1 MKQYNN
7 KNIIK
12 KWTKLLLDIYNRNN
26 IFQNLH
32 ENDNK
37 ISENEILYILE
48 NQIELLRKRIPRMNN
63 ITINNILN
71 FSLLFDFFK

>member
-48 NQIELLRKRIPRMNN
+48 NQIELLRKWIPRLNN
-63 ITINNILN
+63 ITINNIIY
-71 FSLLFDFFK
+71 

>member
-48 NQIELLRKRIPRMNN
+48 NQIELLRKRIPRLNN
-63 ITINNILN
+63 ITINNLLN
-71 FSLLFDFFK
+71 FFIIWFF

>member
-48 NQIELLRKRIPRMNN
+48 NQIELLRKRIPRLNN
-63 ITINNILN
+63 ITINNIIY
-71 FSLLFDFFK
+71 